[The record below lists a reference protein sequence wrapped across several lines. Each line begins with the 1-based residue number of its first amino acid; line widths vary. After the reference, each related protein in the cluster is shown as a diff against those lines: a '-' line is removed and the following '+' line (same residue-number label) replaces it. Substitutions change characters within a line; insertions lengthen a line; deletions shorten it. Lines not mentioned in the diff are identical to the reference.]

1 MSERQRQ
8 RKRER
13 ERDIFDDSLTNSV
26 TDNFSLHL
34 IGDGFKLCKIIKK
47 NFGEKCA
54 GVKKKSPKFKKRAG
68 VRRKKLSPH
77 FEKRAGVKK
86 KKSEICEMCL
96 T

>member
-26 TDNFSLHL
+26 TDYFSLHL

-47 NFGEKCA
+47 IFGEKCA
-54 GVKKKSPKFKKRAG
+54 GVKKN
-68 VRRKKLSPH
+68 
-77 FEKRAGVKK
+77 
-86 KKSEICEMCL
+86 
-96 T
+96 

>member
-13 ERDIFDDSLTNSV
+13 ERDIFDGSLTNSV

-54 GVKKKSPKFKKRAG
+54 GVKKNQ
-68 VRRKKLSPH
+68 VRNLRNVP
-77 FEKRAGVKK
+77 E
-86 KKSEICEMCL
+86 
-96 T
+96 